1 MSETGNTFKKAP
13 KRKAEK
19 GRSVS
24 VSAEQKAAYAEM
36 IKEREQREED
46 YARHLR
52 TNESPRR

>member
-19 GRSVS
+19 GRSVA
-24 VSAEQKAAYAEM
+24 VSAEQRQAYAEM
-36 IKEREQREED
+36 IKEREQREEE

-52 TNESPRR
+52 INESPRR